1 MTSIGR
7 TTRSSFAPCLSI
19 KTGGCSEDC
28 GYCAQSARYT
38 TSVQAEKLMPKE
50 QVMERALAA
59 RASGSTRFCMGAA
72 WKGVRKGTQKFDQVL
87 DIVRDVSKLGME
99 VCVTLGELGADEAAD
114 LKEAG
119 VTAYN
124 HNVDTSPENYPNIVS
139 THTFEDRLRTIR
151 HAQDAGMSV
160 CCGGILGLGET
171 IDDRLKMLEVISNF
185 NPQPESIPINAFMPI
200 KGTPMGDNEVVDAF
214 AFVRMIAVTRIAV
227 PKAKVR
233 LSAGRTNLS
242 REAQALAYFAGANSI
257 FYGDK
262 LLTTANPRANEDM
275 KLLRELGLAPLGAES
290 RPRSPRIH
298 GRRAAQSVLRPLL
311 REGKGLPRLVA
322 LVLSIKLTLPWV
334 TRIRPWCEL
343 LSSDCRRLS
352 RMKTVPAGSRSKA
365 SQFFPTSQRFAR
377 RPLRTNS
384 PTHTFMGSFF
394 VQRRLRSIPWRVNS
408 FRTLWLV
415 FAHARSARTRRR
427 PCGSCW
433 ICLPDSRTTFSHWRN
448 EPAWRT
454 CRFLSSSIVQ
464 SLTIIM
470 TR

>member
-1 MTSIGR
+1 MT
-7 TTRSSFAPCLSI
+7 FAELHRIYHQPFFDLLKQARAVHDEHWTGNEVQLCTLLSI

-38 TSVQAEKLMPKE
+38 TGVQAEKLMPKE

-59 RASGSTRFCMGAA
+59 RANGSTRFCMGAA

-99 VCVTLGELGADEAAD
+99 VCVTLGELGAEEASD

-124 HNVDTSPENYPNIVS
+124 HNVDTSPEHYPNIVS
-139 THTFEDRLRTIR
+139 THSFEDRLRTIR

-185 NPQPESIPINAFMPI
+185 NPQPESIPINALMPI

-214 AFVRMIAVTRIAV
+214 SFVRMIAVTRIAV

-262 LLTTANPRANEDM
+262 LLTAANPRANEDM
-275 KLLRELGLAPLGAES
+275 KLLRDLGLAPLEPNPAMEAPES
-290 RPRSPRIH
+290 MDGVPLSPCCDH
-298 GRRAAQSVLRPLL
+298 S
-311 REGKGLPRLVA
+311 
-322 LVLSIKLTLPWV
+322 
-334 TRIRPWCEL
+334 CENEQE
-343 LSSDCRRLS
+343 
-352 RMKTVPAGSRSKA
+352 KA
-365 SQFFPTSQRFAR
+365 NA
-377 RPLRTNS
+377 
-384 PTHTFMGSFF
+384 
-394 VQRRLRSIPWRVNS
+394 
-408 FRTLWLV
+408 
-415 FAHARSARTRRR
+415 
-427 PCGSCW
+427 CC
-433 ICLPDSRTTFSHWRN
+433 
-448 EPAWRT
+448 
-454 CRFLSSSIVQ
+454 
-464 SLTIIM
+464 
-470 TR
+470 